1 MKKRKRDRNRRWLAL
16 VVIAAALVWLGNRTL
31 SQINA
36 LLKPHVE
43 KVAASEVRN
52 AASSVIKR
60 AVDSLNL
67 KTEDLIRVQRDGQGN
82 ITDIV
87 YDTQRM
93 NELMSLSLD
102 AAQES
107 LNAAEEGETDPH
119 PHLVYY
125 DKGIIYS
132 LPVGMLTGSVLLANV
147 GPSIDI
153 RMRAVNSLVGQID
166 AVSTAYGIN
175 STLLEIDLKI
185 SVEMLVIS
193 PFLLDPQ
200 QIEVKIPLVMQIV
213 QGQIPQLMVGQLA

>member
-1 MKKRKRDRNRRWLAL
+1 
-16 VVIAAALVWLGNRTL
+16 
-31 SQINA
+31 
-36 LLKPHVE
+36 
-43 KVAASEVRN
+43 
-52 AASSVIKR
+52 
-60 AVDSLNL
+60 
-67 KTEDLIRVQRDGQGN
+67 
-82 ITDIV
+82 
-87 YDTQRM
+87 
-93 NELMSLSLD
+93 
-102 AAQES
+102 
-107 LNAAEEGETDPH
+107 
-119 PHLVYY
+119 
-125 DKGIIYS
+125 
-132 LPVGMLTGSVLLANV
+132 MLTGSVLLANV

>member
-1 MKKRKRDRNRRWLAL
+1 MKKRKRDRNRRGLVLL
-16 VVIAAALVWLGNRTL
+16 VVIAVLGWLGNRTL

-52 AASSVIKR
+52 AASAVIKR
-60 AVDSLNL
+60 AVDSLQL
-67 KTEDLIRVQRDGQGN
+67 ETERDTQGN
-82 ITDIV
+82 ITDII
-87 YDTQRM
+87 YDTQQM
-93 NELMSLSLD
+93 NELMSRSLD

-107 LNAAEEGETDPH
+107 LNAAAEGETDPH
-119 PHLVYY
+119 THLVYY

-132 LPVGMLTGSVLLANV
+132 LPVGMLTGSVLLANL

-213 QGQIPQLMVGQLA
+213 QGQIPQLMVGQIA

>member
-1 MKKRKRDRNRRWLAL
+1 MKKRKRDRNRRWLVLL
-16 VVIAAALVWLGNRTL
+16 VIIAVLGWLGNRTL

-52 AASSVIKR
+52 AASAVIKR
-60 AVDSLNL
+60 AVDSLQL
-67 KTEDLIRVQRDGQGN
+67 ETEDLIRIERDTQGN
-82 ITDIV
+82 ITDII
-87 YDTQRM
+87 YDTQQM
-93 NELMSLSLD
+93 NELMSRSLD

-107 LNAAEEGETDPH
+107 LNAAAEGETDPH
-119 PHLVYY
+119 THLV
-125 DKGIIYS
+125 S
-132 LPVGMLTGSVLLANV
+132 LPVGMLTGSVLLANL

>member
-1 MKKRKRDRNRRWLAL
+1 MKKRKRDRNRRWLVLL
-16 VVIAAALVWLGNRTL
+16 VVIAVLGWLGNRTL

-52 AASSVIKR
+52 AASAVIKR
-60 AVDSLNL
+60 AVDSLQL
-67 KTEDLIRVQRDGQGN
+67 ETGDLIRIERDTQGN
-82 ITDIV
+82 ITDII
-87 YDTQRM
+87 YDTQQM
-93 NELMSLSLD
+93 NDLMSRSLD

-107 LNAAEEGETDPH
+107 LNAAAEGETDPH
-119 PHLVYY
+119 THLVYY

-132 LPVGMLTGSVLLANV
+132 LPVGMLTGSVLLANL

-200 QIEVKIPLVMQIV
+200 QIEVKIPLVMQNV